1 MLVRNIIHFLLE
13 RIKMTRL
20 FLMLDALLFWV
31 KTAREN
37 QQLHVVLKVKIIV
50 LNSLI
55 RMEINL
61 KVIVQIFMFLMN
73 DLYISIFFQNKMIFC
88 RKGHLKI
95 RVKL

>member
-13 RIKMTRL
+13 RIKTVRL
-20 FLMLDALLFWV
+20 VLMLDALLSWV

-37 QQLHVVLKVKIIV
+37 QQLHVVSKVKIIV

-61 KVIVQIFMFLMN
+61 KVIVQIFIFLMN

-88 RKGHLKI
+88 RKGYLKVQ
-95 RVKL
+95 VKL

>member
-1 MLVRNIIHFLLE
+1 MVPFL
-13 RIKMTRL
+13 T
-20 FLMLDALLFWV
+20 LDVLLFWV
-31 KTAREN
+31 KTVQEN